1 MSEPTHEPFDGLA
14 SLYALGALTER
25 ERATFEEH
33 LEVCR
38 ACVDDVMS
46 LLPLTHRLAAAAPL
60 REPRADLRAR
70 VIQAVTGSPPQT
82 NAGNIA
88 LPLVAPA
95 PASASAM
102 DRAAPPRRTGGAAR
116 LLFRLAAAALLIVA
130 VGLGWFAAQQFNL
143 ARALQDNLD
152 GANRRATLAELE
164 VTTAQRAAAE
174 SRQRAAILA
183 APDALTIGL
192 AGQPAAPDAVARVF
206 WSATEGVVFTAAGLP
221 ALPAGRVYQLWFV
234 PNASPVSAGLLTV
247 DDGGRVA
254 ASVARPDDVTAPV
267 PMAVTLEPEG
277 GVDSPTGEVYLLG
290 RPSG

>member
-33 LEVCR
+33 LEVCG
-38 ACVDDVMS
+38 ACVNDVMS
-46 LLPLTHRLAAAAPL
+46 LLPVTHRLADAAPL

-82 NAGNIA
+82 NAGDVA
-88 LPLVAPA
+88 MPLAAP
-95 PASASAM
+95 ASAM
-102 DRAAPPRRTGGAAR
+102 DRPAPPRRTGSAAR
-116 LLFRLAAAALLIVA
+116 LLFRLAAAALLVVA
-130 VGLGWFAAQQFNL
+130 AGLGWFAAQQFNL

-164 VTTAQRAAAE
+164 VSTAELAAAE

-206 WSATEGVVFTAAGLP
+206 WSATQGVVFTAAGLP

-234 PNASPVSAGLLTV
+234 PNASPVSAGLLTI
-247 DDGGRVA
+247 DEGGRVA
-254 ASVARPDDVTAPV
+254 ASVTRPDDVTVPV

-290 RPSG
+290 RPAS

>member
-1 MSEPTHEPFDGLA
+1 MIEPTHEPFDGLA

-38 ACVDDVMS
+38 TCVDDVMS
-46 LLPLTHRLAAAAPL
+46 LLPVTHRLAAAAPL
-60 REPRADLRAR
+60 REPRADLRTR

-82 NAGNIA
+82 SAGDAA
-88 LPLVAPA
+88 LPVAA

-102 DRAAPPRRTGGAAR
+102 DRPAPPRRTGGAAR
-116 LLFRLAAAALLIVA
+116 LLFRLAAAALLVVA
-130 VGLGWFAAQQFNL
+130 VGLGGFAAQQFNL
-143 ARALQDNLD
+143 ACALQENLD
-152 GANRRATLAELE
+152 GANRRATIAELE
-164 VTTAQRAAAE
+164 VSTAQRAAAE

-206 WSATEGVVFTAAGLP
+206 WSATQGVVFTAAGLP

-234 PNASPVSAGLLTV
+234 PNASPVSAGLLTI

-254 ASVARPDDVTAPV
+254 ASVTRPDDVTVPV
-267 PMAVTLEPEG
+267 PIAVTLEPEG
-277 GVDSPTGEVYLLG
+277 GVESPTGEVYLLG

>member
-33 LEVCR
+33 LEVCG
-38 ACVDDVMS
+38 ACVNDVMS
-46 LLPLTHRLAAAAPL
+46 LLPVTHRLAAAAPL

-70 VIQAVTGSPPQT
+70 VIQDVTGSPPQT
-82 NAGNIA
+82 TAGDVA
-88 LPLVAPA
+88 LPLAA
-95 PASASAM
+95 PASVSAM
-102 DRAAPPRRTGGAAR
+102 DRPAPPRRTGGTAR
-116 LLFRLAAAALLIVA
+116 LLFRLAAAALLVVA
-130 VGLGWFAAQQFNL
+130 CGLGWFAAQQFNL

-164 VTTAQRAAAE
+164 VSTAQRAVAE

-206 WSATEGVVFTAAGLP
+206 WSATQGVVFTAAGLP

-234 PNASPVSAGLLTV
+234 PNASPVSAGLLTI
-247 DDGGRVA
+247 DEGGRVA
-254 ASVARPDDVTAPV
+254 ASVTRPDDVTVPV

>member
-33 LEVCR
+33 LEVCG
-38 ACVDDVMS
+38 ACVNDVMS
-46 LLPLTHRLAAAAPL
+46 LLPVTHRLADAAPL

-70 VIQAVTGSPPQT
+70 VIQAATGSPPQT
-82 NAGNIA
+82 SPGDVA
-88 LPLVAPA
+88 LPLAA
-95 PASASAM
+95 PASVSAM
-102 DRAAPPRRTGGAAR
+102 DRPAPPRRTGGTAR
-116 LLFRLAAAALLIVA
+116 LLFRLAAAALLVVA
-130 VGLGWFAAQQFNL
+130 AGLGWFAAQQFNL

-164 VTTAQRAAAE
+164 VSTAQRAAAE

-206 WSATEGVVFTAAGLP
+206 WSATQGVVFTAAGLP

-234 PNASPVSAGLLTV
+234 PNASPVSAGLLTI

-254 ASVARPDDVTAPV
+254 ASVTRPDDVTAPV